1 MIQSAM
7 KKIINNTPNNNI
19 YISNL
24 SYKRDRNG
32 IRSLCSKFGVIKN
45 IKVVVEPKTLQSK
58 GMAFVE
64 FGSVKE
70 ATNALESLDGVIIDG
85 RTVKVNFAFPQTVK
99 PGSTGNVK
107 GKNQKDLEFKEIQ
120 IAKKARN
127 DEKRKLRQGFNFA
140 VSKKSK

>member
-1 MIQSAM
+1 MD
-7 KKIINNTPNNNI
+7 KICGGNDFLI
-19 YISNL
+19 
-24 SYKRDRNG
+24 
-32 IRSLCSKFGVIKN
+32 CKFEKADEEIWTSSRIIIKN

-85 RTVKVNFAFPQTVK
+85 RTVKVNFAFLQTVK

-120 IAKKARN
+120 LAKKARN
-127 DEKRKLRQGFNFA
+127 DEKMKIRQGFNFEPNSA
-140 VSKKSK
+140 LAKGITYVDILGF